1 MSHNTNTAT
10 RPQDGLTV
18 AQKWIAFR
26 TILVK
31 EVRRILR
38 IWPQTL
44 LPPVITM
51 SLYFVIF
58 GKMIGSRVGEMGGVP
73 YMQFIVPGLIMM
85 SVITNSYSNV
95 VSSFFSA
102 KFTSSIEEL
111 LVSPVSK
118 HSILLGYVG
127 GGVFRGLMIAII
139 VSIVAQFF

>member
-1 MSHNTNTAT
+1 MNF
-10 RPQDGLTV
+10 
-18 AQKWIAFR
+18 AQRWIAFR

-58 GKMIGSRVGEMGGVP
+58 GKMIGPRVGEMGGVP

-85 SVITNSYSNV
+85 AIITNSYSNV
-95 VSSFFSA
+95 VSSF
-102 KFTSSIEEL
+102 
-111 LVSPVSK
+111 LVPNLPPVSR
-118 HSILLGYVG
+118 SFWSRPYQNML
-127 GGVFRGLMIAII
+127 F
-139 VSIVAQFF
+139 